1 MLHDGIIEESAN
13 LWPSP
18 IVVAPKPEGSLRV
31 CNDFQR
37 LNRVSEFDSYPL
49 PWVDDLVECL
59 GRAQFI
65 STLDLI
71 TGYWQVSLA
80 PNAKPKTLFCT
91 SSGHWQYKVLP
102 FGLHGAPVTFQ
113 WLMDIVL

>member
-37 LNRVSEFDSYPL
+37 LNRMSELTATPFPGWTTWWSALGEPSSSRPL
-49 PWVDDLVECL
+49 
-59 GRAQFI
+59 
-65 STLDLI
+65 
-71 TGYWQVSLA
+71 
-80 PNAKPKTLFCT
+80 T
-91 SSGHWQYKVLP
+91 S
-102 FGLHGAPVTFQ
+102 
-113 WLMDIVL
+113 